1 MVNKKPRVVDLF
13 SGCGG
18 MTLGFENA
26 GFAVVAAFDN
36 WKPAVEVYK
45 ANFKHPITQIDLNE
59 DEALDLIQAEKPD
72 VIVGGPPCQ
81 DFSIAGGRD
90 FSGKRANLT
99 LRFAEIVIDTKPKYF
114 VMENVY
120 NIQGTPVLSKV
131 LEQFSEAGYGLT
143 HGVFD
148 ASLMNV
154 PQKRKRY
161 FVIGELDGQN
171 DGLRELIEKSMA
183 KESLTVREYLG
194 NKLKTDFYYMHPR
207 SYARRAVFSVDE
219 PSATI
224 RGVNRPMP
232 QTYKFHNADAAKS
245 FDKIRALNSVE
256 RGLLQTFPE
265 DFLFLRPK
273 YTVEQMIA
281 NAVPLNMANLIAQR
295 LMEKIRGKSN

>member
-99 LRFAEIVIDTKPKYF
+99 LR
-114 VMENVY
+114 
-120 NIQGTPVLSKV
+120 L
-131 LEQFSEAGYGLT
+131 
-143 HGVFD
+143 
-148 ASLMNV
+148 
-154 PQKRKRY
+154 
-161 FVIGELDGQN
+161 
-171 DGLRELIEKSMA
+171 
-183 KESLTVREYLG
+183 
-194 NKLKTDFYYMHPR
+194 LK
-207 SYARRAVFSVDE
+207 
-219 PSATI
+219 
-224 RGVNRPMP
+224 
-232 QTYKFHNADAAKS
+232 
-245 FDKIRALNSVE
+245 
-256 RGLLQTFPE
+256 
-265 DFLFLRPK
+265 
-273 YTVEQMIA
+273 
-281 NAVPLNMANLIAQR
+281 
-295 LMEKIRGKSN
+295 